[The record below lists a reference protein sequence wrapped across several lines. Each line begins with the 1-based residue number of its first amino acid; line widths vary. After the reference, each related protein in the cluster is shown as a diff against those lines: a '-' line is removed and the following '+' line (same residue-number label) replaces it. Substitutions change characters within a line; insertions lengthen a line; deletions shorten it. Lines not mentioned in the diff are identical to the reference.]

1 MKQLFFLAIL
11 FVPVG
16 MFAQTFDV
24 TTKKGTVNFTY
35 DSSTKGTLSGVSST
49 IKFDVSNLAK
59 GSIFGTV
66 NVSTLSTGNSMRDKH
81 LKSKDYFDAATYPT
95 MKFSSTSIAQ
105 SGDKFTVKGNLKIKS
120 TEKEVTFTAVNK
132 EGKIVLTTT
141 IYGSDFG
148 VSISKKRDKTK
159 IVISVEIPMTE

>member
-1 MKQLFFLAIL
+1 MMKHLLFLALLSFPLGI
-11 FVPVG
+11 FG
-16 MFAQTFDV
+16 QTFDV
-24 TTKKGTVNFTY
+24 TSKNGTVNFTY
-35 DSSTKGTLSGVSST
+35 DSSTKGTLSGVSAT

-59 GSIFGTV
+59 GSIFGTA

-95 MKFSSTSIAQ
+95 MKFSSTSITQ
-105 SGDKFTVKGNLKIKS
+105 SGDKFTVKGNLKIKN

-132 EGKIVLTTT
+132 DGKIILTAT

-159 IVISVEIPMTE
+159 ITISVEIPM